1 MKHIINKYYPSLST
15 ICIAII
21 ALILGGYAYN
31 NVPRYTDFEI
41 ILVTICVFVLIKGTI
56 TFIKL
61 WINEFK

>member
-31 NVPRYTDFEI
+31 NVPRLTDFECLLVSISVFMVLKGI
-41 ILVTICVFVLIKGTI
+41 IIFTKNIYL
-56 TFIKL
+56 
-61 WINEFK
+61 N

>member
-31 NVPRYTDFEI
+31 NVPRLTDFECLLVSISVFMVLKGI
-41 ILVTICVFVLIKGTI
+41 II
-56 TFIKL
+56 FIKNIYL
-61 WINEFK
+61 K

>member
-31 NVPRYTDFEI
+31 NVPRLTDFECLLVSISVFMVLKGI
-41 ILVTICVFVLIKGTI
+41 IIFTKNIYLK
-56 TFIKL
+56 
-61 WINEFK
+61 